1 MSIVTIL
8 SGTYI
13 RGKGAAAKGGAVY
26 LKIRSSY
33 RNEELIEKIPQTTLG
48 VWEVKSINIDVLS
61 HLALED

>member
-8 SGTYI
+8 SGTYS
-13 RGKGAAAKGGAVY
+13 RGKEVAGKGGAVY

-33 RNEELIEKIPQTTLG
+33 RNEELIGKIPQTTLG
-48 VWEVKSINIDVLS
+48 LPEVKSINIDVVS